1 MSSTTTPTTPTTA
14 SMNAQAD
21 KAPPQ
26 DPYWSRT
33 ASQWSAAPRED
44 PVVWGTNQGPLSS
57 DELAAFERDG
67 FRFEPQLVESSEA
80 AELADEAWRMAK
92 SARTGQAGVVF
103 EPPNANSAGPVVRS
117 LFRVHQTSSR
127 LRQICQQERI
137 VGIARQI
144 LGSDVYLH
152 QSRINFKPALDGK
165 EFFWHSDFETWHIE
179 DGMPRMRAVS
189 LSLNLTENHEFNGP
203 LMVIPGSHHH
213 YVRCVGHT
221 PENHFQQ
228 SLQKQQYGVPDRE
241 ALEMLVEQGGITAPK
256 GSPGS
261 GLFFECNLMHGSNGN
276 MSPQP
281 RVNLFL
287 VFNSLE
293 NPLREPFGSMPPRPE
308 FLGERHPMPIMELA
322 NGR

>member
-1 MSSTTTPTTPTTA
+1 MSPTTTPAASTA
-14 SMNAQAD
+14 KSPAD
-21 KAPPQ
+21 HSSHQ

-33 ASQWSAAPRED
+33 ASQWSIAPRED

-57 DELAAFERDG
+57 DERAAFERDG
-67 FRFEPQLVESSEA
+67 YHFEPQLVDSAEA
-80 AELADEAWRMAK
+80 GELADEAWRMAK
-92 SARTGQAGVVF
+92 SARTGQPGVVF
-103 EPPNANSAGPVVRS
+103 EPPSANSTEPVVRS

-127 LRQICQQERI
+127 FRQICQQQRI
-137 VGIARQI
+137 VEIARQI

-165 EFFWHSDFETWHIE
+165 EFFWHSDFETWHME

-203 LMVIPGSHHH
+203 LMVIPGSHQH
-213 YVRCVGHT
+213 YVRCVGLT

-241 ALEMLVEQGGITAPK
+241 ALERLVEQGGITAPK
-256 GSPGS
+256 GPPGS
-261 GLFFECNLMHGSNGN
+261 GLFFECNLMHGSSGN

-287 VFNSLE
+287 VFNSQE
-293 NPLREPFGSMPPRPE
+293 NQLREPYGSTPPRPE
-308 FLGERHPMPIMELA
+308 FLGERQPVPIRELA
-322 NGR
+322 GGR